1 MTADPPPATS
11 AVPADSVED
20 LYENA
25 PCGYL
30 STRPDG
36 TISKINA
43 TLLTWLGYTRED
55 LVGRRRLTDLLTAG
69 GKIYHETHLAP
80 LLRLEGEVGGV
91 ALDLRAADGT
101 RLPALL
107 TSVVKTGPDGEPL
120 VIRTTVFDARDRR
133 AYEREILHA
142 RRDADAD
149 RERLRRLVADLQ
161 RSLLPPTLPALPGM
175 RAAAYYHTA
184 SASEVGGDFYDVFPL
199 ADNRWGFLLG
209 DVCGKGVAA
218 AAVTSRA
225 RYTLRASAAYAGEPE
240 AALRLLNTVLYQEH
254 HDSSSRYCTVIVGM
268 LAPAGDG
275 FDATLASGGHPAA
288 LLLRADGTADYQPT
302 PHGALVG
309 LIPDAPFTTT
319 TLHLSPGDTLLL
331 YTDGLTDARIDTSR
345 NRYGSEALRRFATNL
360 APTDADAAIAAITD
374 LLESFGDG
382 LDDDA
387 AVLALSV
394 CDPPAAPGS

>member
-1 MTADPPPATS
+1 MTSDQPPINPA
-11 AVPADSVED
+11 VLEDSVED

-30 STRPDG
+30 STLPDG
-36 TISKINA
+36 TIAKINT
-43 TLLTWLGYTRED
+43 TLLAWLGYTREE
-55 LVGRRRLTDLLTAG
+55 LVGRRRLTDLLTTG

-80 LLRLEGEVGGV
+80 LLRLQGEVGGI
-91 ALDLRAADGT
+91 ALDLRGADGT
-101 RLPALL
+101 RLPTLL
-107 TSVVKTGPDGEPL
+107 TSVVKTGTDGQPL

-142 RRDADAD
+142 REAADAD
-149 RERLRRLVADLQ
+149 RDRLRRLVAELQ
-161 RSLLPPTLPALPGM
+161 RSLLPPALPSMPGL

-199 ADNRWGFLLG
+199 GDNRWGFLLG

-225 RYTLRASAAYAGEPE
+225 RYTLRASAAYVPEPV

-254 HDSSSRYCTVIVGM
+254 HDRSWRYCTVIVGV
-268 LAPAGDG
+268 LTPDGDG
-275 FDATLASGGHPAA
+275 FAVTLASGGHPAA

-309 LIPDAPFTTT
+309 VIADAPFTTT

-331 YTDGLTDARIDTSR
+331 YTDGLTDARIDASR
-345 NRYGSEALRRFATNL
+345 NRYGAEALRAFATTL
-360 APTDADAAIAAITD
+360 APTDAAAAVTAVTD
-374 LLESFGDG
+374 LLQSFGDG

-387 AVLALSV
+387 AVLAFSV
-394 CDPPAAPGS
+394 CDRPADAGP